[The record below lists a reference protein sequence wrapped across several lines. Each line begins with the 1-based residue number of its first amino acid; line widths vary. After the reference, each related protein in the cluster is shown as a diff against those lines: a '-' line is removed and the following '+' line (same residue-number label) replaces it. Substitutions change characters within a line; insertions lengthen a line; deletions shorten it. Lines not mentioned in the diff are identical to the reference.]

1 MSATTPTVT
10 TIIKKQMKKIKIDKH
25 REMSSFPLLACCITI
40 FLAILLILALV
51 TFFQVQLP
59 PENASSPQVEGTHSF
74 LPEKLIYSP
83 PLVNIDPPVFTDA
96 QIYVSIYTHIST
108 PPRQHTDT
116 VLWQFVPVKGEEE
129 EEEKEAEEEEG
140 ENSDASLKW
149 QQQEPPQEQEPT
161 APRYGSILIT
171 TIKKSSDTITV
182 RIYDAAE
189 SGFNRADAF
198 AYLADIYEAILA
210 SPLAPDAL
218 AHLQLPAILAQAYTE
233 GGAGKRGVY
242 RSTNNCFG
250 VRAGP
255 AHKGPVY
262 ARDRARVYA
271 SYSAA
276 RAAGAT
282 DLFRAYTSIQES
294 VDDYISLILT
304 SPLYKKAL
312 DTPTPKKY
320 LQRLT
325 AAGYGNPDMVSTW
338 VYIIKLFNL
347 THPEKLAQTQKES

>member
-1 MSATTPTVT
+1 
-10 TIIKKQMKKIKIDKH
+10 
-25 REMSSFPLLACCITI
+25 MSSFPLLACCVTI
-40 FLAILLILALV
+40 FLAFLLIVVLV
-51 TFFQVQLP
+51 TLFQVQLP
-59 PENASSPQVEGTHSF
+59 PENAATPQVEGTHLF

-83 PLVNIDPPVFTDA
+83 PLANIDPPIFTDA
-96 QIYVSIYTHIST
+96 QIYVSIYTHVST
-108 PPRQHTDT
+108 PTRQHTDT
-116 VLWQFVPVKGEEE
+116 VLWQFVPTKEVEEE
-129 EEEKEAEEEEG
+129 

-149 QQQEPPQEQEPT
+149 QHQDPPQEPP

-182 RIYDAAE
+182 HIYDAAE
-189 SGFNRADAF
+189 PGFNRADAT
-198 AYLADIYEAILA
+198 AYLADIYAAILA
-210 SPLAPDAL
+210 SPYASDAL

-271 SYSAA
+271 SYTAA

-282 DLFRAYTSIQES
+282 DLFRAYASIQES

-312 DTPTPKKY
+312 DAPTPKKY

-325 AAGYGNPDMVSTW
+325 SAGYGDPDMVSTW
-338 VYIIKLFNL
+338 VYIIKLYNL
-347 THPEKLAQTQKES
+347 THPEKLIQTRKES